1 MIQPTRFL
9 LIGCGT
15 ALVGVGLVGV
25 FLPLLPTTPFL
36 LLAAFL
42 YARSSERFYNWLV
55 GNRWIG
61 EYLRRYYEKRCMTRR
76 HKTFTLSFLWAAI
89 GLSGALAVQTWSVRV
104 ILAGVAAAVTT
115 HILLLP
121 NEQRGSEDRDR

>member
-1 MIQPTRFL
+1 

-15 ALVGVGLVGV
+15 LAVAVGAIGV

-42 YARSSERFYNWLV
+42 YARSSQRFYDWLV

-61 EYLRRYYEKRCMTRR
+61 DYLRRYYERRCMTRR
-76 HKTFTLSFLWAAI
+76 HKTATVAFLWIVLA
-89 GLSGALAVQTWSVRV
+89 LSAALAVDSWWAR
-104 ILAGVAAAVTT
+104 GVLGGVGAAVTT
-115 HILLLP
+115 HILRLP
-121 NEQRGSEDRDR
+121 GEK